1 MVEHRRVPQPFE
13 LARTLL
19 VKGEVERRAKQKRA
33 ARSTLERALALFLA
47 LGAPLWAQRARD
59 DLACGGGAVLPSS
72 ELTPT
77 EQRIAQLVGEGKK
90 NREVAD
96 ALFISVKTV
105 EANLSRIFHKLGVR
119 SRTELTR
126 RIAATYGQQTT
137 STEAGT

>member
-1 MVEHRRVPQPFE
+1 VPQPFE

-33 ARSTLERALALFLA
+33 ARLTLEQALGLFQT

-59 DLACGGGAVLPSS
+59 DLARVGGATPPSS
-72 ELTPT
+72 ELTLT
-77 EQRIAQLVGEGKK
+77 EQRIAELVGEGKK
-90 NREVAD
+90 NREVAE

-119 SRTELTR
+119 SRTQLTR
-126 RIAATYGQQTT
+126 RIATTHGQQTT
-137 STEAGT
+137 HSRPERHG